1 MEELND
7 SFDSEKSDSLSDIE
21 SEKEDT
27 KIQTNKIEKE
37 EADKSKIENLE
48 LIKAIAHI
56 LETLL
61 ADNKNLINY
70 KEIIK
75 KQRYTP
81 FSSLSIPYIS
91 IEGYLTRIQN
101 YSNIEKST
109 LIISLIYIDRF
120 CKISGV
126 VLTYHNVHRI
136 LFISILLSI
145 KYNEDQFYNN
155 EYYAEI
161 AGIKLKELNL
171 LEYTFSNI
179 IHFHF
184 YIKDET
190 YDKYVR
196 YLNCNIK

>member
-7 SFDSEKSDSLSDIE
+7 SFDSEKSDSSSDIE

-48 LIKAIAHI
+48 LIKGIAHI

-91 IEGYLTRIQN
+91 
-101 YSNIEKST
+101 
-109 LIISLIYIDRF
+109 LICVYI
-120 CKISGV
+120 
-126 VLTYHNVHRI
+126 
-136 LFISILLSI
+136 
-145 KYNEDQFYNN
+145 
-155 EYYAEI
+155 
-161 AGIKLKELNL
+161 
-171 LEYTFSNI
+171 
-179 IHFHF
+179 
-184 YIKDET
+184 
-190 YDKYVR
+190 
-196 YLNCNIK
+196 